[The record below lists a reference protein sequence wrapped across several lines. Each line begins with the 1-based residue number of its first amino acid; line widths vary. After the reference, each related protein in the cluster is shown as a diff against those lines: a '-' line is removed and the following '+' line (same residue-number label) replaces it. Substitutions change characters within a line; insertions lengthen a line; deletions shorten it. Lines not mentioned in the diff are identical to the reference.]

1 MPFSYGHTSDEGQ
14 QNAGPALAQICISN
28 QHVPAPQKSICAEEK
43 KGCPFEPL
51 GYSPT
56 PKNIELHV
64 TTNRT
69 VGILWDDVLEF
80 THWAPVL

>member
-1 MPFSYGHTSDEGQ
+1 MAIHLMKASKMR
-14 QNAGPALAQICISN
+14 ALCLPRFVFPISTYL
-28 QHVPAPQKSICAEEK
+28 PPRSLCAEEK

-51 GYSPT
+51 GYSPQ
-56 PKNIELHV
+56 PKNNELHV
-64 TTNRT
+64 TTHRT